1 MFSLISSKLDIYLV
15 PIYPF
20 VAYFAAIQLKYLY
33 NNKLVMLSIGIP
45 AALFM
50 LALPLSFFAK
60 PLLTFEYDSLL
71 FIYIA
76 LGVLFL
82 GGLQAIYW
90 LKSNKSRAIR
100 SISVSLLIFIFAA
113 SFGVSQFNQYIGFE
127 AMALEAQDNF
137 KDKPCNAY
145 AYYRFRGGENMDV
158 FLNTSLTKLNSKAEL
173 DSFLLDTSSAILFI
187 RKKDAMKD
195 LNYTEN
201 NRKQLNFISKGDYYI
216 VVIE

>member
-33 NNKLVMLSIGIP
+33 NNKLIMLSIGIP

-60 PLLTFEYDSLL
+60 PLLTFEYDNLT
-71 FIYIA
+71 FVYIA

-90 LKSNKSRAIR
+90 LKANKSRAIR
-100 SISVSLLIFIFAA
+100 SVSVSLLIFIFVA
-113 SFGVSQFNQYIGFE
+113 SFNVSQFNQYIGFE
-127 AMALEAQDNF
+127 AMATEAQGHF
-137 KDKPCNAY
+137 KDRTCSEY

-158 FLNTSLTKLNSKAEL
+158 FLKTSLKRLDNKAEL
-173 DSFLLDTSSAILFI
+173 DSFLLETSSSVLFI
-187 RKKDAMKD
+187 RKKDALED
-195 LNYTEN
+195 LTYTED